1 MVQLATAPV
10 SNATPEP
17 FVPVVTEDV
26 CPLPPELGTYV
37 TLRTARFDDGLW
49 RFGALMGSTFSDA
62 KIDKQPIVG
71 KDEQAFETQEQAT
84 EACLQHC
91 VALWKMLPNDQR
103 IVDTIAF
110 LLGTGNDAD
119 DEEWETVEED
129 ELPAAEATAEA
140 APEVVAAEVPAL
152 ELDPACE
159 AWADTK
165 DFTALTVIRVPLRD
179 SLRECVAAVRIG
191 LGGDNW
197 HYAVEIDASTMNKG
211 RVFNKLTKDSPS
223 CETPQEAEAAGLAEL
238 LKTVQ
243 PIDMRLAID
252 VTTFLNAAAA
262 DEIDRFDPKVFTYY
276 GVKHGSSED
285 AAAIAAAPDG
295 EVIAMETAEQAAVA
309 QGLIEPVAEPVVEQA
324 VETPP
329 PVVAVTPPVKA
340 RKTHAEKLAEY
351 EQELQRA
358 EQRVARASA
367 YVEEMNNE
375 RKSAKESL
383 KEATSYY
390 IELERRG
397 PPWPEAEKPIFAPA
411 AEVVVEAAATPTATL
426 TLGGEQVEVKV
437 DQPTT
442 AAAGDWQSLSFDV
455 LAMHGLKPGIIEIC
469 AENPPMPIKTLGDWT
484 TWCGKYQPTEIARIG
499 QAKADAIADAF
510 EKFWAANPAY
520 TR

>member
-10 SNATPEP
+10 NNATPEP
-17 FVPVVTEDV
+17 FVPVVTEDA

-37 TLRTARFDDGLW
+37 TLRTAKFDDGLW

-62 KIDKQPIVG
+62 KLDKQPL
-71 KDEQAFETQEQAT
+71 KEEPSFETQEQAT

-91 VALWKMLPNDQR
+91 VALWKMLPSDQR

-119 DEEWETVEED
+119 DEEWGTVEDD
-129 ELPAAEATAEA
+129 EVPATEATAELPPA
-140 APEVVAAEVPAL
+140 VPLIAVNWAE
-152 ELDPACE
+152 CN
-159 AWADTK
+159 
-165 DFTALTVIRVPLRD
+165 DFTVLVEIKVPLRD
-179 SLRECVAAVRIG
+179 SLRECVASVRMG
-191 LGGDNW
+191 CRDGNW
-197 HYAVEIDASTMNKG
+197 HYTVEIDASTVNKG
-211 RVFNKLTKDSPS
+211 RVFNKLTKDSPF
-223 CETPQEAEAAGLAEL
+223 CETLQEAEAAGLAEL

-262 DEIDRFDPKVFTYY
+262 DEIDRTDPKTFAYY
-276 GVKHGSSED
+276 GIVEQGGSED
-285 AAAIAAAPDG
+285 AAAIVAAPDG
-295 EVIAMETAEQAAVA
+295 EAIAMDAVEQAPAEQA
-309 QGLIEPVAEPVVEQA
+309 PEPVVEQA

-329 PVVAVTPPVKA
+329 PVVAATPPVKA
-340 RKTHAEKLAEY
+340 RKTHAERLAEY
-351 EQELQRA
+351 EQELQHA

-367 YVEEMNNE
+367 YVDELKEAC
-375 RKSAKESL
+375 KGAKESL
-383 KEATSYY
+383 KDATSNYRD
-390 IELERRG
+390 LKRSG
-397 PPWPEAEKPIFAPA
+397 PPEPEVEKPVAAPA

-484 TWCGKYQPTEIARIG
+484 TWCGKHQPTEIARIG